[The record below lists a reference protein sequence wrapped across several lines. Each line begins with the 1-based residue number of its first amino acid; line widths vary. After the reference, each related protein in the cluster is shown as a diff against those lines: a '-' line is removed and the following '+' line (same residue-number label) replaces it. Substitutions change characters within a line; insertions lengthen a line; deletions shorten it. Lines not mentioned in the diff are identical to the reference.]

1 MKTEFEPQDIER
13 IALQVRE
20 LIKPLLTCN
29 HTAVDELLT
38 VDELA
43 MFLKTSKAQVYQW
56 VNQSQHGLSTFP
68 YLKSGRLLR
77 FSKNEIMTWLKN
89 NTGRL
94 EKR

>member
-1 MKTEFEPQDIER
+1 MKTELETHDIDA
-13 IALQVRE
+13 IALRITE
-20 LIKPLLTCN
+20 YLKPILACN
-29 HTAVDELLT
+29 QTVLDELLT

-43 MFLKTSKAQVYQW
+43 NFLKTSKAQIYQW
-56 VNQSQHGLSTFP
+56 TNQSQHGLCSFP

-77 FSKNEIMTWLKN
+77 FSKKEIMTWLKN

>member
-1 MKTEFEPQDIER
+1 VKTELEPQDIER
-13 IALQVRE
+13 IALRVKE
-20 LIKPLLTCN
+20 FIEPLLARK
-29 HTAVDELLT
+29 HTLSDELLT
-38 VDELA
+38 VGEVA
-43 MFLKTSKAQVYQW
+43 TFLKTSKAQIYQW
-56 VNQSQHGLSTFP
+56 VDQSRHGLGVFP